1 MSLGIRRRLGALVAA
16 PVRWAWDRLPTR
28 RVEDLIQ
35 RAVAARADRLPPDE
49 ALRFLF
55 RLDARLY
62 TLQGRKA
69 VAYGG
74 GTHTKHR
81 HMAYHDFFV
90 GRIRPEERVIDI
102 GCGIGALAHSIADRA
117 GAHVVGID
125 INPAS
130 IDQARRDYA
139 HARVEYRVGDV
150 LAGALEAPFDVAV
163 LSNILEHLPERATFL
178 RRVREVV
185 RPARFLIRVPLFERD
200 WRVPLKRELG
210 VEWRLDLTH
219 ETEYT
224 LEAFAEEMA
233 AADLEV
239 VHQEVRWGEVWAEAV
254 PRE

>member
-1 MSLGIRRRLGALVAA
+1 MSLGLRRRLGALAAA
-16 PVRWAWDRLPTR
+16 PLRWARSRLPTA
-28 RVEDLIQ
+28 RVEDRICRLAAE
-35 RAVAARADRLPPDE
+35 RAERLPPDE

-62 TLQGRKA
+62 ALQGRKA

-102 GCGIGALAHSIADRA
+102 GCGIGALARSIADRA

-125 INPAS
+125 ISPTNIA
-130 IDQARRDYA
+130 QARREYA
-139 HARVEYRVGDV
+139 HERVEYRLGDV
-150 LAGALEAPFDVAV
+150 LEGALEGPFDVAV
-163 LSNILEHLPERATFL
+163 LSNVLEHLPERPKFL
-178 RRVREVV
+178 RRVREVAH
-185 RPARFLIRVPLFERD
+185 PARFLIRVPLFERD

-224 LEAFAEEMA
+224 LESFAEEMDA
-233 AADLEV
+233 AGLEIT
-239 VHQEVRWGEVWAEAV
+239 HQEVHWGEVWAEAV
-254 PRE
+254 PRG